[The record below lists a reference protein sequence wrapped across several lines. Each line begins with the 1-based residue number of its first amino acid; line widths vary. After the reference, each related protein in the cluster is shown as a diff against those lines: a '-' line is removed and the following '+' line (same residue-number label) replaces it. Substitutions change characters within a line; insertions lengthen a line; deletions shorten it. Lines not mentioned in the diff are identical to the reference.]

1 MTAGPGE
8 PGTGEPLYQLAGT
21 LFSVAEGTSR
31 DLFSRKPRDNN
42 SVLRP
47 TEAISKETGG
57 EVRTGTGSWVG
68 AATGPDAAGPDG
80 EGAGG
85 GVVVAEVGP
94 EVGSGPAAGVP
105 AHPVKAMI
113 AATADAVRHPR

>member
-1 MTAGPGE
+1 M
-8 PGTGEPLYQLAGT
+8 
-21 LFSVAEGTSR
+21 
-31 DLFSRKPRDNN
+31 FSRKPRDNN

-68 AATGPDAAGPDG
+68 AATGPDAAGPDAAG
-80 EGAGG
+80 PDAEGAGG